1 MLAQYICVDYPCYV
15 ENDEKA
21 IRTLGGMERIEQ
33 TFQRR
38 NRKLFLNFTPENL
51 FAKLLCSNI
60 IESSQPQLSHTGS
73 ESNTN
78 KIDDCNEPNTNEFD
92 SKNEV
97 SWRLSIRWNSKS

>member
-15 ENDEKA
+15 ENDQKA
-21 IRTLGGMERIEQ
+21 IRTLGGIERIEQ

-60 IESSQPQLSHTGS
+60 IESSQPNLSHTAS

-78 KIDDCNEPNTNEFD
+78 QIDDCNEPNTNEFD
-92 SKNEV
+92 SKSGV
-97 SWRLSIRWNSKS
+97 SGDFTFL